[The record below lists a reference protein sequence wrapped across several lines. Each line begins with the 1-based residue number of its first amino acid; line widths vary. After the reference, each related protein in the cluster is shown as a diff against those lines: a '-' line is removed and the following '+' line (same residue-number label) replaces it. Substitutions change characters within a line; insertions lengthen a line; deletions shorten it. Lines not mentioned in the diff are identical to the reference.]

1 MKNIKNGIYMRLFA
15 DSVRL
20 ESKEKRRIADYACK
34 MLDEL
39 ELSENLD
46 IIMSHDVWKNAQ
58 SDYAKSKVFTPI
70 ELKTF
75 VKACKMIDD
84 ALVDFYIMRDA
95 LIERLQHEKNQ

>member
-15 DSVRL
+15 DSIRL

-39 ELSENLD
+39 GLSENLD
-46 IIMSHDVWKNAQ
+46 IIMSHECWKNAQ
-58 SDYAKSKVFTPI
+58 ADYAKAKVFTPT

-75 VKACKMIDD
+75 AQACKMIDD
-84 ALVDFYIMRDA
+84 VLVDFYIMRDA
-95 LIERLQHEKNQ
+95 LIERLQNGKSQ